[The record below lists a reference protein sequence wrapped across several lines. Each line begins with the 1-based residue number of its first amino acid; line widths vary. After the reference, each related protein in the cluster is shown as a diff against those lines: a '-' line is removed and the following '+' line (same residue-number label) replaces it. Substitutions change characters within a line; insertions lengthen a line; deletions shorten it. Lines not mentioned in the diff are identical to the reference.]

1 MTLPEV
7 IVVIT
12 ILGIIVGITVPRFS
26 TARESAGRV
35 AARQQ
40 LQAAFS
46 AARSA
51 AIQKGKTAT
60 LTLTD
65 SSASVTAVST
75 RSDSGFVIWG
85 PTTFRDPVPSTV
97 TPLDAA
103 PLVLTYDARG
113 LLTPVASG
121 TLKYE
126 ITVGGLKDTLCLTAS
141 GMLMPRG
148 CVL

>member
-7 IVVIT
+7 LVVIT
-12 ILGIIVGITVPRFS
+12 ILGIIVGITIPRFS
-26 TARESAGRV
+26 GSRDSSGRL

-46 AARSA
+46 AARA
-51 AIQKGKTAT
+51 AAVQKGTSAT

-65 SSASVTAVST
+65 SSAAVSALSAP
-75 RSDSGFVIWG
+75 SDSAVAVWG
-85 PTTFRDPVPSTV
+85 PMTFRDPVPSTV

-103 PLVLTYDARG
+103 PLELTYDARG

-126 ITVGGLKDTLCLTAS
+126 ITVGSLKDTLCLTAL